1 MTDDN
6 LRTRWYMGWACT
18 DRTPLPE
25 QLRIAVQHF
34 CRRHGRLPAV
44 VAVHRKD
51 GITPPPGII
60 LVEAAWVHEGHLH
73 LYF

>member
-1 MTDDN
+1 VDDS

-18 DRTPLPE
+18 ERTPLPE
-25 QLRIAVQHF
+25 QLRIAVEHF
-34 CRRHGRLPAV
+34 RKRHGRLPAV

-51 GITPPPGII
+51 GITPPPGIV
-60 LVEAAWVHEGHLH
+60 LVEAAWVHEGNLH